1 MRVAT
6 AADTK
11 GRLVALQAGIR
22 ACGDELVPAG
32 ELAEVAIASN
42 WGAALRLQGA
52 GYRVAVCECGWL
64 GNRNWWCS
72 LSLDGLNARGIHVE
86 APMRPEPEL
95 EPWRARPNG
104 YALLLGQIPHDWAVK
119 CALEGMT
126 YEQWLHETT
135 RVLERAYGFE
145 VRYRM
150 HPEVYMLQPH
160 APEAPRAR
168 LVRTRARIP
177 KPTAQPSLRAE
188 IEGAQIAVT
197 LNSTAAVDA
206 IVMGVPT
213 VVWDRR
219 GCMAAPVSA
228 RFGPRLHEEPG
239 RRSWVNRLARL
250 QWSMDELRDGSAWR
264 ALCEVL

>member
-6 AADTK
+6 AHDTK
-11 GRLVALQAGIR
+11 ARLVALKAGIL
-22 ACGDELVPAG
+22 AAGDELVQAG
-32 ELAEVAIASN
+32 ELADVAIASN
-42 WGAALRLQGA
+42 WGAALHLQRM

-72 LSLDGLNARGIHVE
+72 LSLDGLNGRGIHVE
-86 APMRPEPEL
+86 APVRPEPEL
-95 EPWRARPNG
+95 EPWRARESG

-126 YEQWLHETT
+126 YEQWLLETT
-135 RVLERAYGFE
+135 RVLERAYGFQ

-160 APEAPRAR
+160 EPEPPRAR
-168 LVRTRARIP
+168 LMRTRARVP
-177 KPTAQPSLRAE
+177 KPGQPSLRAE
-188 IEGAQIAVT
+188 LEGAQIAVT

-213 VVWDRR
+213 VVWDRH

-228 RFGPRLHEEPG
+228 RFGPRLLEEPG

-250 QWSMDELRDGSAWR
+250 QWSMEELRSGLAWR
-264 ALCEVL
+264 ALREVL